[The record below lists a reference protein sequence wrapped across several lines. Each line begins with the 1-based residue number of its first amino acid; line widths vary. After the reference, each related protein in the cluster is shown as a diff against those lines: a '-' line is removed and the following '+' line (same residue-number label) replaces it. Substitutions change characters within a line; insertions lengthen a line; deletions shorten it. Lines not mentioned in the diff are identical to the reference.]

1 MSKQVSKTLQEMLG
15 NLKEGRMTEGQ
26 ESYSADAVVTQ
37 EGNQPPI
44 LGKQAS
50 TERLNKFRETR
61 ALLPQLI
68 KLDAAWERI
77 ANAIRSPQLSLKSPA
92 RIINQTEWKTMN
104 VEGQSNRCPQVNLRR
119 RIVPFVLLGLILL
132 TMEISVFAQTME
144 KANPTRVTYNIVKVD
159 GVDVFYR
166 EAGPKDAP
174 VLLLLHGF
182 PTSSH
187 MFRNLIP
194 QLADKYRVIA
204 PDYPGFGQSAMPER
218 SKFSYT
224 FDNYAQVVDKL
235 IRHLGVNRYAL
246 YVMDYGAP
254 VGFRLA
260 SKNPERVTA
269 LIVQNGNAYN
279 EGLEQFW
286 DPIKAYWRTGG
297 SSEREAIRWLTSIK
311 ATKWQYTN
319 GVKDTS
325 LVSPDTWTMDQT
337 LLDRPGNSEIQLDLF
352 YDYRTNIPLYPQWQ
366 AYFREHKPATLVV
379 WGKNDAIFVAAG
391 AAPYKRDTSNAEIHL
406 LDTGHFALETHGSD
420 IARLILEFLGRN
432 LKSDG
437 QD

>member
-1 MSKQVSKTLQEMLG
+1 M
-15 NLKEGRMTEGQ
+15 N
-26 ESYSADAVVTQ
+26 
-37 EGNQPPI
+37 
-44 LGKQAS
+44 
-50 TERLNKFRETR
+50 
-61 ALLPQLI
+61 
-68 KLDAAWERI
+68 
-77 ANAIRSPQLSLKSPA
+77 IR
-92 RIINQTEWKTMN
+92 
-104 VEGQSNRCPQVNLRR
+104 GQSHRYPQTNLRR
-119 RIVPFVLLGLILL
+119 RVVPFVLLGLMLL
-132 TMEISVFAQTME
+132 TMEISVFAQTTE
-144 KANPTRVTYNIVKVD
+144 QSNPARVTYNTVKVD
-159 GVDVFYR
+159 GVEVFYR
-166 EAGPKDAP
+166 EAGPRDAP

-194 QLADKYRVIA
+194 QLADKYHVIA
-204 PDYPGFGQSAMPER
+204 PDSPGFGQSGMPDR
-218 SKFSYT
+218 SKLAYT

-235 IRHLGVNRYAL
+235 IRQLGVSRYAL

-286 DPIKAYWRTGG
+286 DPIKAYWVTGG
-297 SSEREAIRWLTSIK
+297 ATEREAIRWLTSIA

-319 GVKDTS
+319 GVKDAS

-337 LLDRPGNSEIQLDLF
+337 FLDRPGNAEIQLDLF

-366 AYFREHKPATLVV
+366 TYFREHKPATLVV

-391 AAPYKRDTSNAEIHL
+391 AIPYQRDIPNAEIHL
-406 LDTGHFALETHGSD
+406 FDTGHFVLETHGHE
-420 IARLILEFLGRN
+420 IAKLIREFLGRN
-432 LKSDG
+432 LRSGG
-437 QD
+437 QG

>member
-1 MSKQVSKTLQEMLG
+1 
-15 NLKEGRMTEGQ
+15 
-26 ESYSADAVVTQ
+26 
-37 EGNQPPI
+37 
-44 LGKQAS
+44 
-50 TERLNKFRETR
+50 
-61 ALLPQLI
+61 
-68 KLDAAWERI
+68 
-77 ANAIRSPQLSLKSPA
+77 
-92 RIINQTEWKTMN
+92 
-104 VEGQSNRCPQVNLRR
+104 
-119 RIVPFVLLGLILL
+119 
-132 TMEISVFAQTME
+132 MEISVSAQTME
-144 KANPTRVTYNIVKVD
+144 KANLARVTYHTAKVD
-159 GVDVFYR
+159 GLDIFYR

-187 MFRNLIP
+187 MYRNLIP
-194 QLADKYRVIA
+194 QLADKYHVIA
-204 PDYPGFGQSAMPER
+204 PDYPGFGQSGMPDR
-218 SKFSYT
+218 SRFAYT

-235 IRHLGVNRYAL
+235 IRQRGVNHYAL

-260 SKNPERVTA
+260 AKNPERVTA

-286 DPIKAYWRTGG
+286 DPIKTYWGTGG
-297 SSEREAIRWLTSIK
+297 LTEREAIRWLTSLA

-319 GVKDTS
+319 GVKDAS
-325 LVSPDTWTMDQT
+325 LVSPDTWTMDQA

-366 AYFREHKPATLVV
+366 AYFRERKPSTLVL

-391 AAPYKRDTSNAEIHL
+391 AAPYKRDIPNTEIHL
-406 LDTGHFALETHGSD
+406 FDTGHFALETHGHE
-420 IARLILEFLGRN
+420 IAQLIREFLSRN
-432 LKSDG
+432 LKPSG